1 MSGVKGS
8 GKFLFLFSAGAMEF
22 IWLYLLSAPFFLLT
36 GASPFPMREA
46 MLTFVLAFLLASALK
61 GRGCRVIV
69 HLALHLGFF
78 LAAAWWTLFLLYGT
92 GSGPLFG
99 REWLAE
105 LLGRPYGL
113 REGYLLCQVLFWVI
127 AFWAGALA
135 LARRSLAYRKVT
147 ARFDLGVILIFLAL
161 IMAGAGG
168 VSIPHGGPLIIAYF
182 IFSMVAIAQAKSMEA
197 SPTAYLGPF
206 RHVGPALAFAALVLL
221 LGTGTVLLFLPAL
234 TAAAELGYGTML
246 ELSGPLVSILA
257 AVLKFFFGGAR
268 GLTLDEGGA
277 GGMSGAEE
285 PALESSP
292 LNPLLERILGWGAA
306 VLFIL
311 LLLALAGWGIYRLMR
326 WLFSRTGAAEARGGF
341 WAEIRLCLDR
351 LAGFVRKLLS
361 KAGRLWQEITGSGQS
376 AASFFFKLCKW
387 GRSCGLPRRA
397 GETPREYGASLSSCF
412 PFGEAEIML
421 IVELFCRE
429 IYGRKTLA
437 REQLLRLQN
446 AWRRLRSPLQWP
458 RRLRYRLFPPQAQQK
473 NKDCE
478 VIA

>member
-1 MSGVKGS
+1 
-8 GKFLFLFSAGAMEF
+8 
-22 IWLYLLSAPFFLLT
+22 
-36 GASPFPMREA
+36 MREA
-46 MLTFVLAFLLASALK
+46 MLIFILAFLLTSALK

-69 HLALHLGFF
+69 HLALHLGFY
-78 LAAAWWTLFLLYGT
+78 LAAAWWTLYHIYGT

-234 TAAAELGYGTML
+234 TAAAEFSYGAL
-246 ELSGPLVSILA
+246 REISGPLGSILA

-268 GLTLDEGGA
+268 VTLDEGGA

-326 WLFSRTGAAEARGGF
+326 WLFSRTGAAEARGSL
-341 WAEIRLCLDR
+341 WAEIRLCFDR

-361 KAGRLWQEITGSGQS
+361 KAGRLWQEITGNGQS
-376 AASFFFKLCKW
+376 AASFFQTLQM
-387 GRSCGLPRRA
+387 GALLRLPRRA

-429 IYGRKTLA
+429 IYGRK
-437 REQLLRLQN
+437 R
-446 AWRRLRSPLQWP
+446 WRGNS
-458 RRLRYRLFPPQAQQK
+458 
-473 NKDCE
+473 C
-478 VIA
+478 